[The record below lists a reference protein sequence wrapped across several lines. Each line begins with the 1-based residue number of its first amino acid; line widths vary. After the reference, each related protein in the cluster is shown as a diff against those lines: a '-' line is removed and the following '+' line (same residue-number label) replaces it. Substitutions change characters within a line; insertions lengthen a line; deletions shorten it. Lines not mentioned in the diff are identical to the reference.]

1 MKTTIKANPKKIKT
15 IAFTQFEDKN
25 FGEKGTSKREFYEA
39 KLNEEIIGDLIRQAR
54 QKQNLTQD
62 ELAKKLGINKSNIS
76 KMENNIKSMRIDTL
90 MNVLNVLDAKVMIR
104 VELKEGKRQL
114 QIA

>member
-1 MKTTIKANPKKIKT
+1 MKAKTKANAKKINT
-15 IAFTQFEDKN
+15 VAFTQFEDKN
-25 FGEKGTSKREFYEA
+25 FGKRGTPQRTVYEA

-90 MNVLNVLDAKVMIR
+90 MNVLNVLDAKVMIQ

>member
-1 MKTTIKANPKKIKT
+1 MKKIPTKKSKSLKS
-15 IAFTQFEDKN
+15 ISFSQFEDKN
-25 FGEKGTSKREFYEA
+25 FGKRGTPQRAVYEA

-90 MNVLNVLDAKVMIR
+90 MNVLNVLDAKVMIQ

>member
-1 MKTTIKANPKKIKT
+1 MKTLIKKIKT
-15 IAFTQFEDKN
+15 TAFSEFEDKN
-25 FGEKGTSKREFYEA
+25 FGKKGTAKRDVYEA

-90 MNVLNVLDAKVMIR
+90 MNVLNVLDAKVVIQ
-104 VELKEGKRQL
+104 VELKGAKQQL
-114 QIA
+114 KIA

>member
-1 MKTTIKANPKKIKT
+1 MKTTIKNNPRKIKT

-25 FGEKGTSKREFYEA
+25 FGKKGTSKRELYET
-39 KLNEEIIGDLIRQAR
+39 KLNEEIIGGLIRQAR

-90 MNVLNVLDAKVMIR
+90 MNVLNVLDAEVLIH
-104 VELKEGKRQL
+104 VELKVGKRQL
-114 QIA
+114 KIA

>member
-1 MKTTIKANPKKIKT
+1 
-15 IAFTQFEDKN
+15 
-25 FGEKGTSKREFYEA
+25 
-39 KLNEEIIGDLIRQAR
+39 
-54 QKQNLTQD
+54 
-62 ELAKKLGINKSNIS
+62 
-76 KMENNIKSMRIDTL
+76 MRIDTL